1 MKSSGRFL
9 LLAFLGTLL
18 LTACGGSAAF
28 PQPRGIIVFSG
39 ERIATD
45 PERMEAVDLA
55 LRPHLE
61 DIDRNPSF
69 LISLDRQV
77 NAAYPWTTLDIRGD
91 TAHIAVERTAGDAQ
105 TPFLIYAHLRL
116 MQERDELGEWVPEVR
131 EQTLS
136 ALETEEAIL
145 EYVADVWLL
154 GRSVFDTQPHGPLD
168 ELIYARDRGFL
179 RPFILAT
186 QPDRFDDE
194 RAAFAEENPEW
205 EAELTDFFQRTFE
218 RDGPGYLPSDD
229 GEEEAGDGGDPA
241 AGDGGGGGSV
251 GDGRSG
257 GANGGAFPGD
267 GSVRLLR

>member
-9 LLAFLGTLL
+9 LLAFFGALL
-18 LTACGGSAAF
+18 LTACGGSTAF

-39 ERIATD
+39 ERISAD
-45 PERMEAVDLA
+45 PERMEAIDLA

-69 LISLDRQV
+69 VISLNRQV
-77 NAAYPWTTLDIRGD
+77 DAAYPWTTLDIRGD

-105 TPFLIYAHLRL
+105 TPFQIYAHLRL
-116 MQERDELGEWVPEVR
+116 MQERSELGEWLPEVR
-131 EQTLS
+131 DRELS

-186 QPDRFDDE
+186 QPDRFDEE
-194 RAAFAEENPEW
+194 RVALAEENPEW

-218 RDGPGYLPSDD
+218 RDGPGYLPS
-229 GEEEAGDGGDPA
+229 GEEEAEGQGPPGEGPPGGDE
-241 AGDGGGGGSV
+241 AGGV
-251 GDGRSG
+251 
-257 GANGGAFPGD
+257 D
-267 GSVRLLR
+267 GSTGEGSEASPELRGVSLLR